1 MVFDL
6 GGGTFDVSI
15 LEIGDG
21 VFEVLAT
28 NGNNHLGGDDFDKI
42 VMDHLAET
50 FKSEHGVDLRQDKMA
65 LQRLKEAAESA
76 LTHMKLARQFRDFE
90 ILTEMSIHVC
100 EDLFHSADTVIRR
113 GIRFSAVLFCRTVIS
128 LPDFQ
133 KFRF

>member
-1 MVFDL
+1 MHAFLEDAVKIADISESAVARNLADRLLCGKQQPAAL
-6 GGGTFDVSI
+6 GNPQVIDICHGG
-15 LEIGDG
+15 
-21 VFEVLAT
+21 
-28 NGNNHLGGDDFDKI
+28 NMHN
-42 VMDHLAET
+42 
-50 FKSEHGVDLRQDKMA
+50 
-65 LQRLKEAAESA
+65 RLKEAAESA